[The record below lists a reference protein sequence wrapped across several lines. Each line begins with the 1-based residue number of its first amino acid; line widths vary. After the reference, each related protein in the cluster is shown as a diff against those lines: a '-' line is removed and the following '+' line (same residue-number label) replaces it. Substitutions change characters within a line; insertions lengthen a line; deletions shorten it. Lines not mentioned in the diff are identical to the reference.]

1 MNRINNRMIKVLVVD
16 DSSLMRRMISEM
28 LDSASNIKVVGTA
41 KDGLDAV
48 EKTEKLR
55 PDVVTMDVEMP
66 KMDGLTALCCI
77 MAKTPVP
84 VVMLT
89 AMGKIEAD
97 LAVKSLEYGAVDFVS
112 KPSKTISLDVE
123 EVKEELILKVRA
135 ASTVDVKKMAFKV
148 VARRYI
154 DKLLIPPKTDKKVLI
169 IGASTGGP
177 QALSE
182 IVPKFH
188 STFPLAVLI
197 VQHLPVGFTKSFSE
211 RLGWQTSIAMKE
223 AEDNDLIKPGHAFIA
238 PSGYHTIVK
247 NGRIKLNKRPKENSV
262 RPSIDVAMSS
272 AAEAYRDKVIGVLLS
287 GMGKDGAEGMKAIK
301 ERGGKTIAQDE
312 HTSLIFGMPKAAI
325 EVDAVD
331 KVVPLPD
338 IVDEIMRVL

>member
-1 MNRINNRMIKVLVVD
+1 MINVLVVD

-28 LDSASNIKVVGTA
+28 LDSALNIRVVDTA
-41 KDGLDAV
+41 RDGLEAV
-48 EKTEKLR
+48 EKTEKLK

-66 KMDGLTALCCI
+66 RMDGLTALCCI

-97 LAVKSLEYGAVDFVS
+97 LAVKSFEYGAVDFVS

-123 EVKEELILKVRA
+123 EVKDELINKVRA

-148 VARRYI
+148 VERRFV

-177 QALSE
+177 HALSE
-182 IVPKFH
+182 IIPKLH
-188 STFPLAVLI
+188 RTFPLAVLV

-211 RLGWQTSIAMKE
+211 RLSWLGSIAIKE
-223 AEDNDLIKPGHAFIA
+223 AEDNDLITPGQAFIA
-238 PSGYHTIVK
+238 PSGYHTVVK
-247 NGRIKLNKRPKENSV
+247 NGRIKLNERPKENRV
-262 RPSIDVAMSS
+262 RSSIDVAMCS
-272 AAEAYRDKVIGVLLS
+272 AAEAYSDKVIGVLLS
-287 GMGKDGAEGMKAIK
+287 GMGKDGAKGMKAIK
-301 ERGGKTIAQDE
+301 DSGGETIVQDE
-312 HTSLIFGMPKAAI
+312 LTSVIFGMPKAAI
-325 EVDAVD
+325 DMGVAD
-331 KVVPLPD
+331 KVVPLPE
-338 IVDEIMRVL
+338 IVDEIMRML

>member
-1 MNRINNRMIKVLVVD
+1 MINVLVVD

-28 LDSASNIKVVGTA
+28 LNAASNIRVVGTA
-41 KDGLDAV
+41 RDGMDAI

-66 KMDGLTALCCI
+66 RMDGLTALCCI

-97 LAVKSLEYGAVDFVS
+97 LAVKSFECGAVDFVS
-112 KPSKTISLDVE
+112 KPSKTISLDIE
-123 EVKEELILKVRA
+123 EVKNELISKVRA
-135 ASTVDVKKMAFKV
+135 ASTVNVKKMGFKV
-148 VARRYI
+148 VERRFI
-154 DKLLIPPKTDKKVLI
+154 EKLLIPPKTDKKVLI

-182 IVPKFH
+182 IIPKLH
-188 STFPLAVLI
+188 RNFPLAVLI

-211 RLGWQTSIAMKE
+211 RLSWLGSIALKE
-223 AEDNDLIKPGHAFIA
+223 AEDNDVLKPGQAFIA
-238 PSGYHTIVK
+238 PSGYHTVVR
-247 NGRIKLNKRPKENSV
+247 NGRIGLNKRPKVNSV
-262 RPSIDVAMSS
+262 RPSIDVAMKS
-272 AAEAYRDKVIGVLLS
+272 AAEAYNGKVIGVLLS
-287 GMGKDGAEGMKAIK
+287 GMGRDGAEGLKAIK
-301 ERGGKTIAQDE
+301 EKGGKTIAQDE
-312 HTSLIFGMPKAAI
+312 LTSVIFGMPKAAI
-325 EVDAVD
+325 EMSVVD

-338 IVDEIMRVL
+338 IVDEIIGML